1 MGKLDQQLSR
11 AHVHRHDAPGLGGG
25 RDRAGHCNGEN
36 RQANQSGHSAA
47 GFQQDR
53 LRLRMPP
60 GGARP
65 CVPAA
70 PMKRGLTATGTV
82 ARGGM
87 TEEGTTRWMLFALA
101 LFALGLSAGSL
112 TIGPSPLSPPPVT
125 PRL

>member
-11 AHVHRHDAPGLGGG
+11 AHVHRHDAPVLGGG

-65 CVPAA
+65 CAPAA
-70 PMKRGLTATGTV
+70 PMKRGLTVT
-82 ARGGM
+82 RS
-87 TEEGTTRWMLFALA
+87 EEHTSELQ
-101 LFALGLSAGSL
+101 SL
-112 TIGPSPLSPPPVT
+112 MRISYAVLCLEKKKSQHNVYNLTYK
-125 PRL
+125 RK